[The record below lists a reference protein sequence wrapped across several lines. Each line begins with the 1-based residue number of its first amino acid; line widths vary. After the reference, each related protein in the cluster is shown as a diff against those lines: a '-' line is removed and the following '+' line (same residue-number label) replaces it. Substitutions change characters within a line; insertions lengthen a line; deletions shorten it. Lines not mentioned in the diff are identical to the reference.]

1 MTQLTSFINYVVIK
15 KNKKKNKTSN
25 IFYCKI
31 LKRFFFVR
39 MIIYNLHFV
48 KLNWLFFIKE
58 NEICIIYECSYYD
71 VVNILNFTAT

>member
-1 MTQLTSFINYVVIK
+1 
-15 KNKKKNKTSN
+15 
-25 IFYCKI
+25 
-31 LKRFFFVR
+31 